1 MVKKRA
7 FNLALL
13 LVSLYLFSAC
23 TLNSNKPS
31 KVRSIGNTSEVL
43 VIVENE
49 QQWENSIGKVIKKHL
64 GKDQTGLSQPEP
76 LFDLAH
82 LTKSSFSDLFRK
94 HRNILIVEI
103 DKNQIE
109 PKLELVEN
117 LWAEPQVIIR
127 ITTPSKDMFI
137 KTFEY
142 NVETFIEKYDQA
154 ERDRILTVFSPS
166 SKNKVTAEISRK
178 FGLNM
183 TIPNGF
189 YLAKSEPDF
198 IWVRKEVTD
207 FSQGIIIFRE
217 PYLDTA
223 QFSKESIN
231 ARTNRMLKKY
241 VPGSVHESYMTLDE
255 EFIISESKT
264 INGFLTDYAIELRG
278 LWDVENDF
286 MGGPYVSYTFADIKN
301 GQIITLFGYI
311 YHPNKNKRNLLRQLE
326 AILYSTQFAK

>member
-7 FNLALL
+7 LNLALL
-13 LVSLYLFSAC
+13 LVSLCLFSAC
-23 TLNSNKPS
+23 ALNSNKPS

-127 ITTPSKDMFI
+127 ITAPNKDMFI
-137 KTFEY
+137 KTFED
-142 NVETFIEKYDQA
+142 NVETFIEKYDEA
-154 ERDRILTVFSPS
+154 ERVRILAVSGQHP
-166 SKNKVTAEISRK
+166 EIR
-178 FGLNM
+178 L
-183 TIPNGF
+183 
-189 YLAKSEPDF
+189 L
-198 IWVRKEVTD
+198 
-207 FSQGIIIFRE
+207 Q
-217 PYLDTA
+217 
-223 QFSKESIN
+223 
-231 ARTNRMLKKY
+231 KY
-241 VPGSVHESYMTLDE
+241 
-255 EFIISESKT
+255 
-264 INGFLTDYAIELRG
+264 
-278 LWDVENDF
+278 
-286 MGGPYVSYTFADIKN
+286 
-301 GQIITLFGYI
+301 Q
-311 YHPNKNKRNLLRQLE
+311 RNLV
-326 AILYSTQFAK
+326 